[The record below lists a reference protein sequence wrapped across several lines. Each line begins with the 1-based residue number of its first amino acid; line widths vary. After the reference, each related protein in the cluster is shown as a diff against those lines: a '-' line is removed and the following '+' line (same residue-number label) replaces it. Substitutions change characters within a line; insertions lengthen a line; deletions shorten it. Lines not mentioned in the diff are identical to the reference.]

1 MHYDVFNGDADGII
15 ALLQLRLSEPRESV
29 LVTGVKRD
37 IKLVSQ
43 VVTQMMEPGKQG
55 DVSSVTV
62 LDVSMEKNLPALH
75 SLLDANIKVFYC
87 DHHRTGEVPD
97 SSYLDTLIDTAPE
110 SCTSLLIN
118 QKLNG
123 AHVAWAIA
131 AAFGDNLKTVAAR
144 LADENGFDQSQTEFL
159 EELGTLVNYNG
170 YGSSLSDLHFTP
182 IELYQTLYQYPNPF
196 DLLDDKNSVFY
207 RLRAAYQ
214 NDRQQLSNLAPVYE
228 SEVAR
233 VFELPGETWARR
245 ISGVFGNEI
254 VNQDP
259 NRAQAV
265 LTKNQDGESYT
276 VSLRAPLS
284 NRKGADEICSSFE
297 TGGGRKAAAGINQL
311 NELDKVNFIS
321 LLDAYYSSSAEG
333 QLKNS

>member
-15 ALLQLRLSEPRESV
+15 ALLQLRLSEPRKSV

-43 VVTQMMEPGKQG
+43 VASQIIDPGTPN

-75 SLLDANIKVFYC
+75 SLLDANIDVFYC
-87 DHHRTGEVPD
+87 DHHRTGDVPT
-97 SSYLDTLIDTAPE
+97 SEHLDTLIDTSAE

-131 AAFGDNLKTVAAR
+131 AAFGDNLKVVAAQ
-144 LADENGFDQSQTEFL
+144 LADENGFEQSQIEFL

-170 YGSSLSDLHFTP
+170 YGTSLSDLHFTP
-182 IELYQTLYQYPNPF
+182 VELYQNLYQYPNPF
-196 DLLDDKNSVFY
+196 DLMDDKDSVFY
-207 RLRAAYQ
+207 QLRAAYQ

-228 SEVAR
+228 SKVAR

-284 NRKGADEICSSFE
+284 NRTGADEICSSFV

-311 NELDKVNFIS
+311 SELDRGNFIS
-321 LLDAYYSSSAEG
+321 LLDAYYSPSVER
-333 QLKNS
+333 

>member
-15 ALLQLRLSEPRESV
+15 ALLQLRLSEPRKSV

-43 VVTQMMEPGKQG
+43 VASQIIEPGNPN

-75 SLLDANIKVFYC
+75 SLLDANIDVFYC
-87 DHHRTGEVPD
+87 DHHRTGDVPI
-97 SSYLDTLIDTAPE
+97 SEYLNTLIDTSAE

-118 QKLNG
+118 RKLNG

-131 AAFGDNLKTVAAR
+131 AAFGDNLKVVAAQ
-144 LADENGFDQSQTEFL
+144 LVDENGFEQSQIEFL

-170 YGSSLSDLHFTP
+170 YGTSLSDLHFTP
-182 IELYQTLYQYPNPF
+182 VELYQTLYQYPNPF
-196 DLLDDKNSVFY
+196 DLLDDTDSVFY

-228 SEVAR
+228 SKVAR

-284 NRKGADEICSSFE
+284 NRTGADEICSSFV

-311 NELDKVNFIS
+311 SELDRGNFIS
-321 LLDAYYSSSAEG
+321 LLDAYYSPSVER
-333 QLKNS
+333 

>member
-15 ALLQLRLSEPRESV
+15 ALLQLRLSEPKDSV

-37 IKLVSQ
+37 IHLVSQ
-43 VVTQMMEPGKQG
+43 VVEQGKQG

-62 LDVSMEKNLPALH
+62 LDVSMEKNLPALK
-75 SLLDANIKVFYC
+75 LLLEANIDVFYC
-87 DHHRTGEVPD
+87 DHHRTGDVPT
-97 SSYLDTLIDTAPE
+97 SHYLNTLIDTAPE

-131 AAFGDNLKTVAAR
+131 ATFGDNLKTVASR
-144 LADENGFDQSQTEFL
+144 LADENGFNQSQTEFL
-159 EELGTLVNYNG
+159 EELGILVNYNG

-182 IELYQTLYQYPNPF
+182 VDLYQALYQYPNPF
-196 DLLDDKNSVFY
+196 SLLDDKDSVFY
-207 RLRAAYQ
+207 QLQAAYQ
-214 NDRQQLSNLAPVYE
+214 NDRQQLSNFTPIYE
-228 SEVAR
+228 NEVAR
-233 VFELPGETWARR
+233 VFELPAETWARR

-259 NRAQAV
+259 GRAQAV

-284 NRKGADEICSSFE
+284 NRTGADDVCSSFE
-297 TGGGRKAAAGINQL
+297 TGGGRKAAAGINKL
-311 NELDKVNFIS
+311 PESDKERFIEA
-321 LLDAYYSSSAEG
+321 LTKYYRT
-333 QLKNS
+333 

>member
-15 ALLQLRLSEPRESV
+15 ALLQLRLNEPKETV

-43 VVTQMMEPGKQG
+43 VVSKLAEQG
-55 DVSSVTV
+55 DQADVSSVTV

-75 SLLDANIKVFYC
+75 SLLEANVEVFYC
-87 DHHRTGEVPD
+87 DHHRTGDVPQ
-97 SSYLDTLIDTAPE
+97 SKHLETLVNTAPE
-110 SCTSLLIN
+110 CCTSLLIN
-118 QKLNG
+118 QKLKG
-123 AHVAWAIA
+123 EYVAWAIA
-131 AAFGDNLKTVAAR
+131 AAFGDNLKAVASQ
-144 LADENGFDQSQTEFL
+144 LALENGFDRSQTDFL
-159 EELGTLVNYNG
+159 EELGTLINYNG

-182 IELYQTLYQYPNPF
+182 IKLYQDLYQYPNPF
-196 DLLDDKNSVFY
+196 ALLDDKDSVFY
-207 RLRAAYQ
+207 RLRTAYQ
-214 NDRQQLSNLAPVYE
+214 NDNQHLSNLVPIYE

-233 VFELPGETWARR
+233 VFELPSETWARR

-259 NRAQAV
+259 CRAQAV

-284 NRKGADEICSSFE
+284 NRTGADEICSSFD

-311 NELDKVNFIS
+311 NEENKVNFIS
-321 LLDAYYSSSAEG
+321 SIESYYSSLGKCVDS
-333 QLKNS
+333 

>member
-15 ALLQLRLSEPRESV
+15 ALLQLRLNEPKESV
-29 LVTGVKRD
+29 LITGVKRD
-37 IKLVSQ
+37 IKLVTQ
-43 VVTQMMEPGKQG
+43 VVTQIMEPGKQG
-55 DVSSVTV
+55 GVSSVTV

-75 SLLDANIKVFYC
+75 SLLDANINVFYC
-87 DHHRTGEVPD
+87 DHHRTGEIPD

-144 LADENGFDQSQTEFL
+144 LAGENGFDQSQTEFL

-182 IELYQTLYQYPNPF
+182 VELYKTLYQYPNPF

-207 RLRAAYQ
+207 RLRTAYQ
-214 NDRQQLSNLAPVYE
+214 NDRQQLSNLVPVYE

-284 NRKGADEICSSFE
+284 NRIGADEICSSFD

-311 NELDKVNFIS
+311 NEENKMNFIS
-321 LLDAYYSSSAEG
+321 LIDTYYSPDVKG
-333 QLKNS
+333 

>member
-15 ALLQLRLSEPRESV
+15 ALLQLRLSEPRKSV

-43 VVTQMMEPGKQG
+43 VASQIIEPGNPN

-75 SLLDANIKVFYC
+75 SLLDANIDVFYC
-87 DHHRTGEVPD
+87 DHHRTGDVPI
-97 SSYLDTLIDTAPE
+97 SEYLNTLIDTSAE

-118 QKLNG
+118 RKLNG

-131 AAFGDNLKTVAAR
+131 AAFGDNLKVVAAQ
-144 LADENGFDQSQTEFL
+144 LVDENGFEQSQIEFL

-170 YGSSLSDLHFTP
+170 YGTSLSDLHFTP
-182 IELYQTLYQYPNPF
+182 VELYQTLYQYPNPF
-196 DLLDDKNSVFY
+196 DLLDDTDSVFY

-228 SEVAR
+228 SKVAR

-284 NRKGADEICSSFE
+284 NRTGADEICSGFV

-311 NELDKVNFIS
+311 SELDRGNFIS
-321 LLDAYYSSSAEG
+321 LLDAYYSPSVER
-333 QLKNS
+333 

>member
-15 ALLQLRLSEPRESV
+15 ALLQLRLSEPKDSV

-37 IKLVSQ
+37 IHLVSQ
-43 VVTQMMEPGKQG
+43 VVEQGKQG

-62 LDVSMEKNLPALH
+62 LDVSMEKNLPALK
-75 SLLDANIKVFYC
+75 LLLEANINVFYC
-87 DHHRTGEVPD
+87 DHHRTGDVPT
-97 SSYLDTLIDTAPE
+97 SHYLNTLIDTAPE

-131 AAFGDNLKTVAAR
+131 ATFGDNLKTVASR
-144 LADENGFDQSQTEFL
+144 LADENGFNQSQTEFL
-159 EELGTLVNYNG
+159 EELGILVNYNG

-182 IELYQTLYQYPNPF
+182 VDLYQALYQYPNPF
-196 DLLDDKNSVFY
+196 SLLDDKDSVFY
-207 RLRAAYQ
+207 QLQAAYQ
-214 NDRQQLSNLAPVYE
+214 NDRQQLSNFTPIYE
-228 SEVAR
+228 NEVAR
-233 VFELPGETWARR
+233 VFELPAETWARR

-259 NRAQAV
+259 GRAQAV

-284 NRKGADEICSSFE
+284 NRTGADDVCSSFE
-297 TGGGRKAAAGINQL
+297 TGGGRKAAAGINKL
-311 NELDKVNFIS
+311 PESDKERFIEA
-321 LLDAYYSSSAEG
+321 LTKYYRT
-333 QLKNS
+333 

>member
-15 ALLQLRLSEPRESV
+15 ALLQLRLSEPRKSV

-43 VVTQMMEPGKQG
+43 VASQIIEPGNPN

-75 SLLDANIKVFYC
+75 SLLDANIDVFYC
-87 DHHRTGEVPD
+87 DHHRTGDVPT
-97 SSYLDTLIDTAPE
+97 SEHLDTLIDTAPE

-123 AHVAWAIA
+123 AHVAWAVA
-131 AAFGDNLKTVAAR
+131 AAFGDNLKVVAAQ
-144 LADENGFDQSQTEFL
+144 LADENGFEQSQIEFL

-170 YGSSLSDLHFTP
+170 YGTSLSDLHFTP
-182 IELYQTLYQYPNPF
+182 VELYQTLYQYPNPF
-196 DLLDDKNSVFY
+196 DLMDDKDSVFY
-207 RLRAAYQ
+207 QLRAAYQ
-214 NDRQQLSNLAPVYE
+214 NDRQQLSNLAPAYE
-228 SEVAR
+228 SAFAR

-259 NRAQAV
+259 SRAQAV

-284 NRKGADEICSSFE
+284 NRTGADEICSSFV

-311 NELDKVNFIS
+311 SELDRGNFIS
-321 LLDAYYSSSAEG
+321 LLDAYYSPSVER
-333 QLKNS
+333 

>member
-15 ALLQLRLSEPRESV
+15 ALLQLRLSEPRKSV

-43 VVTQMMEPGKQG
+43 VASQIIDPGTPN

-75 SLLDANIKVFYC
+75 SLLDANIDVFYC
-87 DHHRTGEVPD
+87 DHHRTGDVPT
-97 SSYLDTLIDTAPE
+97 SEHLDTLIDTSAE

-118 QKLNG
+118 RKLNG

-131 AAFGDNLKTVAAR
+131 AAFGDNLKIVAAQ
-144 LADENGFDQSQTEFL
+144 LADENGFEQSQIEFL

-170 YGSSLSDLHFTP
+170 YGTSLSDLHFTP
-182 IELYQTLYQYPNPF
+182 AELYQTLYQYPNPF
-196 DLLDDKNSVFY
+196 DLMDDKDSVFY

-228 SEVAR
+228 SKVAR

-284 NRKGADEICSSFE
+284 NRTGADEICSSFV

-311 NELDKVNFIS
+311 SELDRGNFIS
-321 LLDAYYSSSAEG
+321 LLDAYYSPSVER
-333 QLKNS
+333 

>member
-15 ALLQLRLSEPRESV
+15 ALLQLRLSDPRESV

-37 IKLVSQ
+37 IKLLSQ
-43 VVTQMMEPGKQG
+43 VYCRLAEQG
-55 DVSSVTV
+55 AQHDISSVTV
-62 LDVSMEKNLPALH
+62 LDVSMEKNLSALQ
-75 SLLDANIKVFYC
+75 SLLDSNIDVFYC
-87 DHHRTGEVPD
+87 DHHRTGEIPD
-97 SSYLDTLIDTAPE
+97 SSHLDTLVDTAPE

-131 AAFGDNLKTVAAR
+131 ATFGDNLKTVAVQ
-144 LADENGFDQSQTEFL
+144 LANESGFDQPQTEFL
-159 EELGTLVNYNG
+159 EELGILVNYNG

-196 DLLDDKNSVFY
+196 DLFDDKNSVFY

-214 NDRQQLSNLAPVYE
+214 NDRQQLSNLVPVYE

-276 VSLRAPLS
+276 VSLRSPLS
-284 NRKGADEICSSFE
+284 NRTGADQICSSFA

-311 NELDKVNFIS
+311 NELDKMNFIS
-321 LLDAYYSSSAEG
+321 KIETYYSPPIE
-333 QLKNS
+333 

>member
-15 ALLQLRLSEPRESV
+15 ALLQLRLSEPKESA

-37 IKLVSQ
+37 IKLLSQ
-43 VVTQMMEPGKQG
+43 VVAQK
-55 DVSSVTV
+55 DVSSITV
-62 LDVSMEKNLPALH
+62 LDVSMEKNQDALH
-75 SLLDANIKVFYC
+75 SLLDEKIEVFYC

-97 SSYLDTLIDTAPE
+97 SAYLETLIDTAPE
-110 SCTSLLIN
+110 CCTSLLVN

-123 AHVAWAIA
+123 EHVAWAIA
-131 AAFGDNLKTVAAR
+131 AAFGDNLKAIANQ
-144 LADENGFDQSQTEFL
+144 LALENGFDESQIVFL

-170 YGSSLSDLHFTP
+170 YGASLNDLHFTP
-182 IELYQTLYQYPNPF
+182 VELYQTLYQYPNPF
-196 DLLDDKNSVFY
+196 DLLSDEGSVFY

-214 NDRQQLSNLAPVYE
+214 NDHQQVSSLAPVHE
-228 SEVAR
+228 NEAAR
-233 VFELPGETWARR
+233 VFELPSETWARR

-265 LTKNQDGESYT
+265 LTLNQDGESYM

-284 NRKGADEICSSFE
+284 NRTGADEVCSSFE
-297 TGGGRKAAAGINQL
+297 TGGGRKAAAGINVL
-311 NELDKVNFIS
+311 PVADKQRFIQV
-321 LLDAYYSSSAEG
+321 LTDYYS
-333 QLKNS
+333 N

>member
-1 MHYDVFNGDADGII
+1 M
-15 ALLQLRLSEPRESV
+15 
-29 LVTGVKRD
+29 
-37 IKLVSQ
+37 
-43 VVTQMMEPGKQG
+43 
-55 DVSSVTV
+55 
-62 LDVSMEKNLPALH
+62 
-75 SLLDANIKVFYC
+75 SLTLA
-87 DHHRTGEVPD
+87 H
-97 SSYLDTLIDTAPE
+97 LDTLIDTAPE

-123 AHVAWAIA
+123 ANVAWAIA

-159 EELGTLVNYNG
+159 EELGILVNYNG

-284 NRKGADEICSSFE
+284 NRTGADEICSSFE

-311 NELDKVNFIS
+311 NERDKVNFIS
-321 LLDAYYSSSAEG
+321 LLDAYYSSGAEG
-333 QLKNS
+333 

>member
-1 MHYDVFNGDADGII
+1 M
-15 ALLQLRLSEPRESV
+15 
-29 LVTGVKRD
+29 T
-37 IKLVSQ
+37 
-43 VVTQMMEPGKQG
+43 
-55 DVSSVTV
+55 
-62 LDVSMEKNLPALH
+62 
-75 SLLDANIKVFYC
+75 
-87 DHHRTGEVPD
+87 
-97 SSYLDTLIDTAPE
+97 
-110 SCTSLLIN
+110 
-118 QKLNG
+118 
-123 AHVAWAIA
+123 WAIA
-131 AAFGDNLKTVAAR
+131 AAFGDNLKTVATR

-182 IELYQTLYQYPNPF
+182 SELYQILSQYPNPF
-196 DLLDDKNSVFY
+196 DLLDDKDSVFY

-214 NDRQQLSNLAPVYE
+214 NDHQQLSNLAPVYE

-265 LTKNQDGESYT
+265 LTENQDGESYT

-284 NRKGADEICSSFE
+284 NRTGADEICSSFV

-321 LLDAYYSSSAEG
+321 LLDAYYSSCAEG
-333 QLKNS
+333 

>member
-15 ALLQLRLSEPRESV
+15 ALLQLRLNEPKETV

-43 VVTQMMEPGKQG
+43 VVSKLAEQG
-55 DVSSVTV
+55 DQADVSSVTI

-75 SLLDANIKVFYC
+75 SLLEVNVEVFYC
-87 DHHRTGEVPD
+87 DHHRTGDIPQSKHLE
-97 SSYLDTLIDTAPE
+97 TLVNTAPE
-110 SCTSLLIN
+110 CCTSLLIN
-118 QKLNG
+118 QKLKG
-123 AHVAWAIA
+123 EYVAWAIA
-131 AAFGDNLKTVAAR
+131 AAFGDNLKAVASQ
-144 LADENGFDQSQTEFL
+144 LALENGFDRSQTDFL
-159 EELGTLVNYNG
+159 EELGTLINYNG

-182 IELYQTLYQYPNPF
+182 IKLYQALYQYSNPF
-196 DLLDDKNSVFY
+196 ALLDDKDSVFY
-207 RLRAAYQ
+207 RLRTAYQ
-214 NDRQQLSNLAPVYE
+214 NDNQHLSNLVPIYE

-233 VFELPGETWARR
+233 VFELPSETWARR

-259 NRAQAV
+259 GRAQAV

-284 NRKGADEICSSFE
+284 NRTGADEICSRFE

-311 NELDKVNFIS
+311 TEENKVIFIS
-321 LLDAYYSSSAEG
+321 LIESYYSHLGECIDS
-333 QLKNS
+333 

>member
-15 ALLQLRLSEPRESV
+15 ALLQLRLSEPRKSV

-43 VVTQMMEPGKQG
+43 VASQIIEPGNPN

-75 SLLDANIKVFYC
+75 SLLDANIDVFYC
-87 DHHRTGEVPD
+87 DHHRTGDVPT
-97 SSYLDTLIDTAPE
+97 SEHLDTLIDTSAE

-118 QKLNG
+118 RKLNG

-131 AAFGDNLKTVAAR
+131 AAFGDNLKVVAAQ
-144 LADENGFDQSQTEFL
+144 LADENGFEQSQIEFL

-170 YGSSLSDLHFTP
+170 YGTSLSDLHFTP
-182 IELYQTLYQYPNPF
+182 VELYQTLYQYPNPF
-196 DLLDDKNSVFY
+196 DLMDDTDSVFY

-214 NDRQQLSNLAPVYE
+214 NDRQQLSNLAAVYE
-228 SEVAR
+228 SKVAR

-284 NRKGADEICSSFE
+284 NRTGADEICSSFV

-311 NELDKVNFIS
+311 SELDRGNFIS
-321 LLDAYYSSSAEG
+321 LLDAYYSPSVER
-333 QLKNS
+333 

>member
-15 ALLQLRLSEPRESV
+15 ALLQLRLSEPRKSV

-43 VVTQMMEPGKQG
+43 VASQIIEPGNPN

-75 SLLDANIKVFYC
+75 SLLDANIDVFYC
-87 DHHRTGEVPD
+87 DHHRTGDVPI
-97 SSYLDTLIDTAPE
+97 SEHLDTLIDTSPE

-131 AAFGDNLKTVAAR
+131 AAFGDNLKVVAAQ
-144 LADENGFDQSQTEFL
+144 LADENGFEQSQIEFL

-170 YGSSLSDLHFTP
+170 YGTSLSDLHFTP
-182 IELYQTLYQYPNPF
+182 VELYQNLYQYPNPF
-196 DLLDDKNSVFY
+196 DLMDDKDSVFY

-214 NDRQQLSNLAPVYE
+214 NDRQQLSNLAPAYE
-228 SEVAR
+228 SVFAR

-284 NRKGADEICSSFE
+284 NRTGADEICSSFV

-311 NELDKVNFIS
+311 SELDRGNFIS
-321 LLDAYYSSSAEG
+321 LLDAYYSPSVER
-333 QLKNS
+333 

>member
-1 MHYDVFNGDADGII
+1 M
-15 ALLQLRLSEPRESV
+15 
-29 LVTGVKRD
+29 
-37 IKLVSQ
+37 
-43 VVTQMMEPGKQG
+43 
-55 DVSSVTV
+55 
-62 LDVSMEKNLPALH
+62 
-75 SLLDANIKVFYC
+75 
-87 DHHRTGEVPD
+87 
-97 SSYLDTLIDTAPE
+97 
-110 SCTSLLIN
+110 
-118 QKLNG
+118 
-123 AHVAWAIA
+123 
-131 AAFGDNLKTVAAR
+131 AAR
-144 LADENGFDQSQTEFL
+144 LADENGFNQSKTEFL

-265 LTKNQDGESYT
+265 LTKNQDDESYT

-284 NRKGADEICSSFE
+284 NRTGADEICSSFE

-321 LLDAYYSSSAEG
+321 LLDAYYSSCAEG

>member
-29 LVTGVKRD
+29 LITGVKRD

-43 VVTQMMEPGKQG
+43 VVTQITEPDKQG

-62 LDVSMEKNLPALH
+62 LDVSMEKNLPALN
-75 SLLDANIKVFYC
+75 SLLDANINVFYC
-87 DHHRTGEVPD
+87 DHHRTGDVPD
-97 SSYLDTLIDTAPE
+97 SSHLDTLIDTAPE

-123 AHVAWAIA
+123 AYVAWAIA
-131 AAFGDNLKTVAAR
+131 AAFGDNLKMVASQ
-144 LADENGFDQSQTEFL
+144 LANESGFDEYQTEFL

-170 YGSSLSDLHFTP
+170 YGSSLCDLHFTP
-182 IELYQTLYQYPNPF
+182 TELYQILYQYPNPF
-196 DLLDDKNSVFY
+196 DLWDDKDSVFY
-207 RLRAAYQ
+207 QLRAAYQ
-214 NDRQQLSNLAPVYE
+214 NDREQLSNLAPVYE
-228 SEVAR
+228 SQVAR
-233 VFELPGETWARR
+233 VFELPGDTWARR

-284 NRKGADEICSSFE
+284 NRTGADEICSNFV

-321 LLDAYYSSSAEG
+321 LLNEYYSPGAEG
-333 QLKNS
+333 

>member
-29 LVTGVKRD
+29 LITGVKRD

-43 VVTQMMEPGKQG
+43 A
-55 DVSSVTV
+55 VSQIAEQDDHASVDSVTV
-62 LDVSMEKNLPALH
+62 LDVSMEKNLPALQ
-75 SLLDANIKVFYC
+75 SLLDNDIKVFYC
-87 DHHRTGEVPD
+87 DHHRTGDIPQ
-97 SSYLDTLIDTAPE
+97 SKYLDTLINTAPE
-110 SCTSLLIN
+110 CCTSLLIN
-118 QKLNG
+118 QKLKG
-123 AHVAWAIA
+123 EYVAWAIA
-131 AAFGDNLKTVAAR
+131 AAFGDNLKAVATR
-144 LADENGFDQSQTEFL
+144 LATASDFDQSQTDFL
-159 EELGTLVNYNG
+159 EELGTLINYNG

-182 IELYQTLYQYPNPF
+182 AELYKTLYHYPNPF
-196 DLLDDKNSVFY
+196 DLLDDKDSVFFQ
-207 RLRAAYQ
+207 LRAAYETD
-214 NDRQQLSNLAPVYE
+214 NQQLSNLTPIYE
-228 SEVAR
+228 SDVAR

-259 NRAQAV
+259 GRAQAV

-284 NRKGADEICSSFE
+284 NRTGADEICSSFD

-321 LLDAYYSSSAEG
+321 RLDAYYSSDAEG
-333 QLKNS
+333 

>member
-15 ALLQLRLSEPRESV
+15 ALLQLRLSEPRETV
-29 LVTGVKRD
+29 LITGVKRD

-43 VVTQMMEPGKQG
+43 VVTQIMEPGKQG

-75 SLLDANIKVFYC
+75 SLLDANINVFYC
-87 DHHRTGEVPD
+87 DHHRTGEIPD
-97 SSYLDTLIDTAPE
+97 SSHLDTLIDTAPE

-123 AHVAWAIA
+123 AYVAWAIA
-131 AAFGDNLKTVAAR
+131 ATFGDNLKTVAVQ
-144 LADENGFDQSQTEFL
+144 LANESGFDQPQTEFL
-159 EELGTLVNYNG
+159 EELGILVNYNG

-196 DLLDDKNSVFY
+196 DLFDDKNSVFY

-214 NDRQQLSNLAPVYE
+214 NDRQQLSNLVPVYE

-233 VFELPGETWARR
+233 LVRLGQGASVVYLAMKLLIKIQIE
-245 ISGVFGNEI
+245 
-254 VNQDP
+254 
-259 NRAQAV
+259 
-265 LTKNQDGESYT
+265 
-276 VSLRAPLS
+276 
-284 NRKGADEICSSFE
+284 RKP
-297 TGGGRKAAAGINQL
+297 
-311 NELDKVNFIS
+311 
-321 LLDAYYSSSAEG
+321 Y
-333 QLKNS
+333 

>member
-15 ALLQLRLSEPRESV
+15 ALLQLRLNEPKETV

-43 VVTQMMEPGKQG
+43 VVSKLAEQSSQA
-55 DVSSVTV
+55 DVSSVTI

-75 SLLDANIKVFYC
+75 SLLEANVEVFYC
-87 DHHRTGEVPD
+87 DHHRTGDIPQSKHLE
-97 SSYLDTLIDTAPE
+97 TLVNTAPE
-110 SCTSLLIN
+110 CCTSLLIN
-118 QKLNG
+118 QKLKG
-123 AHVAWAIA
+123 EYVAWAIA
-131 AAFGDNLKTVAAR
+131 AAFGDNLKAVASQ
-144 LADENGFDQSQTEFL
+144 LALENGFDRSQTDFL
-159 EELGTLVNYNG
+159 EELGTLINYNG

-182 IELYQTLYQYPNPF
+182 IKLYQALYQYSNPF
-196 DLLDDKNSVFY
+196 ALLDDKDSVFY
-207 RLRAAYQ
+207 RLRTAYQ
-214 NDRQQLSNLAPVYE
+214 NDNQHLSNLVPIYE

-233 VFELPGETWARR
+233 VFELPSETWARR

-259 NRAQAV
+259 GRAQAV

-284 NRKGADEICSSFE
+284 NRTGADEICSRFE

-311 NELDKVNFIS
+311 TEEDKVIFIS
-321 LLDAYYSSSAEG
+321 LIESYYSHLGECIDS
-333 QLKNS
+333 

>member
-15 ALLQLRLSEPRESV
+15 ALLQLRLSEPRKSV

-43 VVTQMMEPGKQG
+43 VASQIIEPGNPN

-75 SLLDANIKVFYC
+75 SLLDANIDVFYC
-87 DHHRTGEVPD
+87 DHHRTGDVPI
-97 SSYLDTLIDTAPE
+97 SEHLDTLIDTSPE

-131 AAFGDNLKTVAAR
+131 AAFGDNLKVVAAQ
-144 LADENGFDQSQTEFL
+144 LADKNGFEQSQIEFL

-170 YGSSLSDLHFTP
+170 YGTSLSDLHFTP
-182 IELYQTLYQYPNPF
+182 VELYQTLYQYPNPF
-196 DLLDDKNSVFY
+196 DLFDDTDSVFY

-228 SEVAR
+228 SKVAR

-276 VSLRAPLS
+276 VSLRSPLS
-284 NRKGADEICSSFE
+284 NRTGADEICSSFV

-311 NELDKVNFIS
+311 SELDRGNFIS
-321 LLDAYYSSSAEG
+321 LLDAYYSPSVER
-333 QLKNS
+333 

>member
-15 ALLQLRLSEPRESV
+15 ALLQLRLSEPRKSV

-43 VVTQMMEPGKQG
+43 VASQIIDPGTPN

-75 SLLDANIKVFYC
+75 SLLDANIDVFYC
-87 DHHRTGEVPD
+87 DHHRTGDVPT
-97 SSYLDTLIDTAPE
+97 SEHLDTLIDTSAE

-118 QKLNG
+118 RKLNG

-131 AAFGDNLKTVAAR
+131 AAFGDNLKVVAAQ
-144 LADENGFDQSQTEFL
+144 LADENGFEQSQIEFL

-170 YGSSLSDLHFTP
+170 YGTSLSDLHFTP
-182 IELYQTLYQYPNPF
+182 VELYQNLYQYPNPF
-196 DLLDDKNSVFY
+196 DLMDDKDSVFY

-214 NDRQQLSNLAPVYE
+214 NDRQQLSNLAPAYE
-228 SEVAR
+228 SVFAR

-284 NRKGADEICSSFE
+284 NRTGADEICSSFV

-311 NELDKVNFIS
+311 SELDRGNFIS
-321 LLDAYYSSSAEG
+321 LLDAYYSPSVER
-333 QLKNS
+333 

>member
-15 ALLQLRLSEPRESV
+15 ALLQLRLSEPRKSV

-43 VVTQMMEPGKQG
+43 VASQIIEPGNPN

-75 SLLDANIKVFYC
+75 SLLDANIDVFYC
-87 DHHRTGEVPD
+87 DHHRTGDVPI
-97 SSYLDTLIDTAPE
+97 SEYLNTLIDTSAE

-118 QKLNG
+118 RKLNG

-131 AAFGDNLKTVAAR
+131 AAFGDNLKVVAAQ
-144 LADENGFDQSQTEFL
+144 LADENGFEQSQIEFL

-170 YGSSLSDLHFTP
+170 YGTSLSDLHFTP
-182 IELYQTLYQYPNPF
+182 VELYQTLYQYPNPF
-196 DLLDDKNSVFY
+196 DLLDDTDSVFY

-228 SEVAR
+228 SKVAR

-284 NRKGADEICSSFE
+284 NRTGADEICSSFV

-311 NELDKVNFIS
+311 SELDRGNFIS
-321 LLDAYYSSSAEG
+321 LLDAYYSPSVER
-333 QLKNS
+333 

>member
-43 VVTQMMEPGKQG
+43 VASQIIEPGTPNE
-55 DVSSVTV
+55 VSSVTV
-62 LDVSMEKNLPALH
+62 LDVSMEKNLPALR
-75 SLLDANIKVFYC
+75 SLLDANIDVFYC
-87 DHHRTGEVPD
+87 DHHRTGDVPISD
-97 SSYLDTLIDTAPE
+97 HLETLIDTAPE

-118 QKLNG
+118 QKLKG

-131 AAFGDNLKTVAAR
+131 AAFGDNLKTVAAQ
-144 LADENGFDQSQTEFL
+144 LADENGFEQSQIEFL

-170 YGSSLSDLHFTP
+170 YGTSLSDLHFTP
-182 IELYQTLYQYPNPF
+182 VELYQTLYQYPNPF
-196 DLLDDKNSVFY
+196 DLLDDTDSVFY

-214 NDRQQLSNLAPVYE
+214 NDRQQLSNLAPIYE
-228 SEVAR
+228 SAVTR

-284 NRKGADEICSSFE
+284 NRTGADEICSSFV

-311 NELDKVNFIS
+311 SELDRGNFIS
-321 LLDAYYSSSAEG
+321 LLDAYYSPSVER
-333 QLKNS
+333 